1 MNRKMVPTL
10 LLSGGMAAALFFSA
24 QQPALAGMTN
34 SARSTSTMPASMTNI
49 EPYRARFGRTQP
61 VIAVVGENA
70 ATELTDFVIPYGVL
84 SSAGDAKVLALSTHR
99 GVIKMR
105 PALLVRPDATI
116 ADFDSEY
123 PKGADY
129 VIVPAV
135 VNQNDPV
142 LLSWIKAQATK
153 GATIVSIC
161 DGALVVANA
170 GLMKGRAATAHWA
183 TQSHREDKYPD
194 TRWLRNTRY
203 VADGKIVSSAG
214 ISAAMPV
221 SIALVEAIS
230 GTAKAASVAR
240 NLAVGDWSAR
250 HNSDA
255 FRLSRPDNLFA
266 YFQTNY
272 ANHWFKR
279 AEEIGLPLAEGVDE
293 IWVAF
298 LADAYSRTGRGKVF
312 SVAPG
317 MRPIT
322 SRHGLKFVPER
333 KAGTRRFDLTIA
345 PSSGVPSGR
354 ALDEALGGIA
364 RRYGQRTAYAV
375 SLDFEYPNYQ
385 RASR

>member
-1 MNRKMVPTL
+1 MHDMNTNKAFAL
-10 LLSGGMAAALFFSA
+10 LASGAIAAALVA
-24 QQPALAGMTN
+24 QQPAMAGMTN
-34 SARSTSTMPASMTNI
+34 ATTAGTMTSI
-49 EPYRARFGRTQP
+49 EKYRPRFGRSRP
-61 VIAVVGENA
+61 VIAVVGENS

-84 SSAGDAKVLALSTHR
+84 SSAGDAEVLALSTYP
-99 GVIKMR
+99 GIIKMR
-105 PALLVRPDATI
+105 PALQVQPDATLG
-116 ADFDSEY
+116 DFDAKY
-123 PKGADY
+123 PQGADY

-135 VNQNDPV
+135 VNQNDPT

-161 DGALVVANA
+161 DGALVVANT

-240 NLAVGDWSAR
+240 SLGVADWTAK

-255 FRLSRPDNLFA
+255 FRLSRPGNLIA

-272 ANHWFKR
+272 ANHWFNR
-279 AEEIGLPLAEGVDE
+279 PEDIGLPIANGTDE
-293 IWVAF
+293 ISVAF
-298 LADAYSRTGRGKVF
+298 LADAYTRTGRGKVF
-312 SVAPG
+312 SVATS

-322 SRHGLKFVPER
+322 SRHGLRFVPER
-333 KAGTRRFDLTIA
+333 KAGTKGFDLTIA
-345 PSSGVPSGR
+345 PLSSVPSGL
-354 ALDEALGGIA
+354 ALDEALAGIA
-364 RRYGQRTAYAV
+364 KRYGQRTAYAV
-375 SLDFEYPNYQ
+375 SLDFEYPNFR